1 MLCHVLGQMWQQ
13 GHVVGEIPPLLQ
25 TEGKKETGRGH
36 DTPSILP
43 LVTYFLQCGPVFKF
57 SQVSQNSV
65 TNWGPNV

>member
-1 MLCHVLGQMWQQ
+1 MWWVKFLPSFRQK
-13 GHVVGEIPPLLQ
+13 E
-25 TEGKKETGRGH
+25 KKRGRGH